1 MPPSSS
7 GKRAIRTHDPAE
19 CLVPNNWI
27 TNGWTDGRK
36 AELNEVRT
44 YKLDFSGL
52 AGRAAAG
59 GSRDDDG
66 ASGLQGDSK
75 GSTTSTEASM

>member
-1 MPPSSS
+1 MALQVENAAQWQSEHVSEQVNQLGAMKSQLPCEY
-7 GKRAIRTHDPAE
+7 KR
-19 CLVPNNWI
+19 
-27 TNGWTDGRK
+27 
-36 AELNEVRT
+36 